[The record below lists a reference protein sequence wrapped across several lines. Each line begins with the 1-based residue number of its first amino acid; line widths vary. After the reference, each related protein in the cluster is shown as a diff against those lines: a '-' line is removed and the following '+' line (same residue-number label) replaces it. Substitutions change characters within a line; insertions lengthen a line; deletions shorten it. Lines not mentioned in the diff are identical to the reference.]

1 MKELI
6 TLLEAPYNLVY
17 GVLGAISVGIWLMS
31 AIGLF
36 SHSAIEA
43 FFPHP
48 HLDIDVDI
56 DVDFDAD
63 GGSNFS
69 LGDAFLTF
77 LSVGQVP
84 VSIILTILFFI
95 QAIIGVWL
103 NQFVIHQLEL
113 TNNGSWQ
120 IWTMFFVNFAVSF
133 FVAVFIAGFVLKPI
147 KPFFRDYGIVRTAN
161 SLIGKVAI
169 VSSSEVTDKFGTATF
184 KLDGGDIVDISIRVA
199 EKGSVFVKRQQV
211 VIVDFDEEK
220 NLYFVMLN

>member
-1 MKELI
+1 MNELI

-17 GVLGAISVGIWLMS
+17 GVLGGIAVGIWLMS

-36 SHSAIEA
+36 SHSAIEG

-48 HLDIDVDI
+48 HLETDIDVDI
-56 DVDFDAD
+56 DGNFDTD
-63 GGSNFS
+63 GFS
-69 LGDAFLTF
+69 LGDGFLTF

-84 VSIILTILFFI
+84 ISIILTILFFI

-103 NQFVIHQLEL
+103 NQFAINQLEL
-113 TNNGSWQ
+113 SLSWQ
-120 IWTMFFVNFAVSF
+120 LWTMFFVNFGISF

-161 SLIGKVAI
+161 SLVGKVAT
-169 VSSSEVTDKFGTATF
+169 VSSPEVTKTFGTAIF
-184 KLDGGDIVDISIRVA
+184 KLDGGDIVDISIRAA
-199 EKGSVFVKRQQV
+199 EKDSVFVKGQEV
-211 VIVDFDEEK
+211 VIVDFDKEK

>member
-1 MKELI
+1 MNELI
-6 TLLEAPYNLVY
+6 TLLEAPYNLIY
-17 GVLGAISVGIWLMS
+17 GVLGAISVGIWLIS

-36 SHSAIEA
+36 SHSAIEG

-48 HLDIDVDI
+48 HVDI
-56 DVDFDAD
+56 DLDTDIDAD
-63 GGSNFS
+63 GLS
-69 LGDAFLTF
+69 LGDGFLTF

-84 VSIILTILFFI
+84 ISIILTILFFI

-103 NQFVIHQLEL
+103 NQFAINQLEL
-113 TNNGSWQ
+113 SVSWQ
-120 IWTMFFVNFAVSF
+120 FWTMFFVNFGISF

-161 SLIGKVAI
+161 SLVGKVAI
-169 VSSSEVTDKFGTATF
+169 VSSSEVTDKFGTAIF

-199 EKGSVFVKRQQV
+199 EKGSVFVKKQEV
-211 VIVDFDEEK
+211 VIVDFDKEK

>member
-1 MKELI
+1 MNELI
-6 TLLEAPYNLVY
+6 TLLEAPYNLIY
-17 GVLGAISVGIWLMS
+17 GVLGAISVGIWLIS

-36 SHSAIEA
+36 SHSAIEG

-48 HLDIDVDI
+48 HVDI
-56 DVDFDAD
+56 DLDTDIDAV
-63 GGSNFS
+63 GLS
-69 LGDAFLTF
+69 LGDGFLTF

-84 VSIILTILFFI
+84 ISIILTILFFI

-103 NQFVIHQLEL
+103 NQFAINQLEL
-113 TNNGSWQ
+113 SVSWQ
-120 IWTMFFVNFAVSF
+120 FWTMFFVNFGISF

-161 SLIGKVAI
+161 SLVGKVAI
-169 VSSSEVTDKFGTATF
+169 VSSSEVTDKFGTAIF

-199 EKGSVFVKRQQV
+199 EKGSVFVKKQEV
-211 VIVDFDEEK
+211 VIVDFDKEK